1 MAGRNAA
8 SVTGPTPASALAA
21 RRAGLLLFS
30 GEDHLGSH
38 WARLILCEK
47 DVDGVAIEW
56 IKGDIVNED
65 WMTLS
70 PRGELPT
77 LADREVVLY
86 PARLVVEYLDERYPH
101 PPLLPVEPASRA
113 RVRMVQH
120 HISTHLYDLAEAGL
134 ASGQGAQK
142 ARKALEEELIGLARM
157 FPARGFFMGNEMT
170 VVDTAW
176 APLMWRLPSLG
187 IALDSV
193 DGMRAYADRLFA
205 RGAFQRSLSSVERN
219 LAA

>member
-1 MAGRNAA
+1 MPARNPVSGTAI
-8 SVTGPTPASALAA
+8 TPASVLAA
-21 RRAGLLLFS
+21 RRAGLVLFS

-47 DVDGVAIEW
+47 DVDGVSIDW
-56 IKGDIVNED
+56 IRPDTVNED
-65 WMTLS
+65 WLTMS
-70 PRGELPT
+70 PRGQLPT

-86 PARLVVEYLDERYPH
+86 PERLVVEYLDERYPH
-101 PPLLPVEPASRA
+101 PPLLPVEPSARA
-113 RVRMVQH
+113 RVRMVQE
-120 HISTHLYDLAEAGL
+120 HISSRLYPLAEAGMPQTQ
-134 ASGQGAQK
+134 AAQK
-142 ARKALEEELIGLARM
+142 ARKALREELLTLAGA
-157 FPARGFFMGNEMT
+157 FPARGFFMGNDLT

-193 DGMRAYADRLFA
+193 EGMRTYADRLFA
-205 RGAFQRSLSSVERN
+205 RGAFQRSLSSIERN